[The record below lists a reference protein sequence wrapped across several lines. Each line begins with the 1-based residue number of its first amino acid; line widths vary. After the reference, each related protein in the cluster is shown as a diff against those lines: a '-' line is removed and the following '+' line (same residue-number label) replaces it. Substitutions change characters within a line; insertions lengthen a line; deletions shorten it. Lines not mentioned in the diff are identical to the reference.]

1 MNPFALWRN
10 ILWQIGTAMPDCAS
24 PMDSNSE
31 LDERDLGSSLSLFA
45 VSLGVGIKETIER

>member
-1 MNPFALWRN
+1 MNPLALWRN

-31 LDERDLGSSLSLFA
+31 LDEKDLGSSLSFFA
-45 VSLGVGIKETIER
+45 VSLGVGVKETIER